1 MKHLMNYIWITFSY
15 GIQLILINLSLNI
28 IINFWKKKNA
38 LKKKTFISDSAS
50 SSSLLL
56 LQYQKQGINYI
67 WMVNP
72 YGVYLILTNLARSPL
87 QTDALNTETST
98 VWKALRCR
106 QWSYLVS
113 VICLYVNAVQA
124 VSQFQVMQYRRAI
137 FIVALLLVV
146 FVT

>member
-28 IINFWKKKNA
+28 IINFWKKKRTGE
-38 LKKKTFISDSAS
+38 KTFISDFAS

-56 LQYQKQGINYI
+56 LQNQKQGINYI
-67 WMVNP
+67 WMVNS

-98 VWKALRCR
+98 VWKVLRCR
-106 QWSYLVS
+106 QWLYLVS

-124 VSQFQVMQYRRAI
+124 VSQF
-137 FIVALLLVV
+137 
-146 FVT
+146 

>member
-1 MKHLMNYIWITFSY
+1 MPDETPDELHLD
-15 GIQLILINLSLNI
+15 NI
-28 IINFWKKKNA
+28 FLWNSINFDQSQPKYYHQHLEEKNG
-38 LKKKTFISDSAS
+38 LKKKPFISDSA

-72 YGVYLILTNLARSPL
+72 YAIYLILTNLARSLL

-124 VSQFQVMQYRRAI
+124 VSQF
-137 FIVALLLVV
+137 
-146 FVT
+146 